1 METNQEIIPNKVR
14 GMLSRNN
21 VTYTELTKAGERTC
35 VVMFNNDWTPTKR
48 FLMAI
53 KDRKVPHRLVDFLG
67 VIAVVLPLRVDEIR
81 EEALKVAARPYEAI
95 TKMGRFTDKDT
106 LSAKFVPIEKE
117 VRTSA
122 VTFIQ
127 VRDCDTSIPVADLP
141 FNRKTAKDALA
152 DIKAKE
158 AKMHQILVPQWLKR
172 HGDVLTNIVRY
183 SIPPHIYVAKFGKAL
198 QVLEEIT
205 K

>member
-1 METNQEIIPNKVR
+1 MQTNQEIIPSKIK
-14 GMLSRNN
+14 GILSRNN
-21 VTYTELTKAGERTC
+21 VTYQELVKAGERTC

-53 KDRKVPHRLVDFLG
+53 KDHKVPYRLVDFLG

-81 EEALKVAARPYEAI
+81 ETALKVAARPYEAV
-95 TKMGRFTDKDT
+95 TKMGRYTDKYT
-106 LSAKFVPIEKE
+106 LISYYVPLEKE
-117 VRTSA
+117 VRTSQA
-122 VTFIQ
+122 VFIQ

-158 AKMHQILVPQWLKR
+158 AKMHQLLVPQWLKR
-172 HGDVLTNIVRY
+172 HGDVPTNIVRY